1 MKTRIEIKGENHNEV
16 RAFANIL
23 LTLIEN
29 NPAEYDSIVRV
40 DDSTS
45 FNQLTATF
53 VAYQA
58 DRTEV
63 DIKGLIAKAKE
74 EADAEEKEY
83 DEISINA
90 IDDYYEEDDEFT
102 SSYPDEVFHVE
113 ENVKTWDIFSS
124 LFGDDEPAQTY
135 RKCDYSLQEAIA
147 DYRETEFIK
156 FA

>member
-74 EADAEEKEY
+74 TADAEEKEY
-83 DEISINA
+83 DEIRINA
-90 IDDYYEEDDEFT
+90 IDDYCEDTDEYVTRDENETFTIEESRNDWE
-102 SSYPDEVFHVE
+102 
-113 ENVKTWDIFSS
+113 IFSNV
-124 LFGDDEPAQTY
+124 FGDDEPAQTY
-135 RKCDYSLQEAIA
+135 RKSDYSLKEAIA
-147 DYRETEFIK
+147 DYKENGIY
-156 FA
+156 

>member
-16 RAFANIL
+16 KAFANKL
-23 LTLIEN
+23 LTIIEQ
-29 NPAEYDSIVRV
+29 NPAQYDSIIRAE
-40 DDSTS
+40 DTTS
-45 FNQLTATF
+45 FNKLTSTF

-83 DEISINA
+83 DEIVINA
-90 IDDYYEEDDEFT
+90 IDDYCEEDDEFT

-113 ENVKTWDIFSS
+113 ETKTTWEIFSNIYGEENAAIS
-124 LFGDDEPAQTY
+124 YEKISYTE
-135 RKCDYSLQEAIA
+135 KEAIA
-147 DYRETEFIK
+147 DCRENGI
-156 FA
+156 

>member
-23 LTLIEN
+23 LTLIES
-29 NPAEYDSIVRV
+29 NPAEYDSIVRA

-45 FNQLTATF
+45 FNKLTSTF

-63 DIKGLIAKAKE
+63 DIKGLIADAKKA
-74 EADAEEKEY
+74 ADTEEKEY
-83 DEISINA
+83 DEIVINA
-90 IDDYYEEDDEFT
+90 IDDYCEEDDEFT

-113 ENVKTWDIFSS
+113 ENVNTWDI
-124 LFGDDEPAQTY
+124 
-135 RKCDYSLQEAIA
+135 YSNIYGEENAAISYEKISYTEKEAIA
-147 DYRETEFIK
+147 DYKENGVY
-156 FA
+156 

>member
-29 NPAEYDSIVRV
+29 NPAEYDSIVRAE
-40 DDSTS
+40 DSTS
-45 FNQLTATF
+45 FNKLTATF

-74 EADAEEKEY
+74 TADAEEKEY
-83 DEISINA
+83 DEISINT
-90 IDDYYEEDDEFT
+90 IDDYCEEDDEFD
-102 SSYPDEVFHVE
+102 SSFPDEIFHVE
-113 ENVKTWDIFSS
+113 ENVKTWDIFSN

-135 RKCDYSLQEAIA
+135 RKCDYSLEEAIA
-147 DYRETEFIK
+147 DYKENGIY
-156 FA
+156 

>member
-74 EADAEEKEY
+74 TADAEEKEY
-83 DEISINA
+83 DEIVINA
-90 IDDYYEEDDEFT
+90 IDDYCEEDDEFT
-102 SSYPDEVFHVE
+102 SSYPDEVFYVE
-113 ENVKTWDIFSS
+113 ENVNTWDIYSNI
-124 LFGDDEPAQTY
+124 FGDDEPAQTY
-135 RKCDYSLQEAIA
+135 RKCDYSLKEAIA
-147 DYRETEFIK
+147 DYKENGIC
-156 FA
+156 

>member
-74 EADAEEKEY
+74 TADAEEKEY
-83 DEISINA
+83 DEISINT
-90 IDDYYEEDDEFT
+90 IDDYCEEDEEFT
-102 SSYPDEVFHVE
+102 SSYPDEIFHVE
-113 ENVKTWDIFSS
+113 ENVKTWDIFSNIYGEENAAIS
-124 LFGDDEPAQTY
+124 YEKISYTE
-135 RKCDYSLQEAIA
+135 KEAIA
-147 DYRETEFIK
+147 DCIENGI
-156 FA
+156 

>member
-74 EADAEEKEY
+74 TADAEEKEY
-83 DEISINA
+83 DEIVINA
-90 IDDYYEEDDEFT
+90 IDDYCEEDDEFT
-102 SSYPDEVFHVE
+102 SSYPDEIFHVE
-113 ENVKTWDIFSS
+113 ENVNTWDIYSNI
-124 LFGDDEPAQTY
+124 FGDDEPDTTY
-135 RKCDYSLQEAIA
+135 DKENWTYDEVVDDYKENGI
-147 DYRETEFIK
+147 Y
-156 FA
+156 

>member
-74 EADAEEKEY
+74 TADAEEKEY
-83 DEISINA
+83 DEISINT
-90 IDDYYEEDDEFT
+90 IDDYCEEDDEFT
-102 SSYPDEVFHVE
+102 SSYPDEVFYVE
-113 ENVKTWDIFSS
+113 ENVNTWDIYSNI
-124 LFGDDEPAQTY
+124 FGDDEPAQTY
-135 RKCDYSLQEAIA
+135 RKCDYSLKEAIA
-147 DYRETEFIK
+147 DYRENGIY
-156 FA
+156 

>member
-23 LTLIEN
+23 LTLIES
-29 NPAEYDSIVRV
+29 NPAEYDSIVRA

-45 FNQLTATF
+45 SNQLTATF

-74 EADAEEKEY
+74 TADAEEKEY
-83 DEISINA
+83 DEITINA
-90 IDDYYEEDDEFT
+90 IDDYCEDTDEYVTRDENETFTIEESRNDWE
-102 SSYPDEVFHVE
+102 
-113 ENVKTWDIFSS
+113 IFSNV
-124 LFGDDEPAQTY
+124 FGDDEPATSY
-135 RKCDYSLQEAIA
+135 RKSDYSKEEAIK
-147 DYRETEFIK
+147 DYQINGIY
-156 FA
+156 

>member
-45 FNQLTATF
+45 FNKLTATF

-74 EADAEEKEY
+74 TADAEEKEY
-83 DEISINA
+83 DEISINT
-90 IDDYYEEDDEFT
+90 IDDYCEEDEEFT
-102 SSYPDEVFHVE
+102 SSYPDEIFHVE
-113 ENVKTWDIFSS
+113 ENVKTWDIYSNI
-124 LFGDDEPAQTY
+124 FGDDEAAQTY
-135 RKCDYSLQEAIA
+135 RKCDYSLKEAIA
-147 DYRETEFIK
+147 DYKENGIY
-156 FA
+156 

>member
-1 MKTRIEIKGENHNEV
+1 MKTRIEIKSENHNEV

-23 LTLIEN
+23 LTLIES
-29 NPAEYDSIVRV
+29 NPAEYDSIVRA

-83 DEISINA
+83 DEITINA
-90 IDDYYEEDDEFT
+90 IDDYCEDTDEYVTRDENETFTIEESRNYWE
-102 SSYPDEVFHVE
+102 
-113 ENVKTWDIFSS
+113 IFSNV
-124 LFGDDEPAQTY
+124 FGDDKPATSY
-135 RKCDYSLQEAIA
+135 RKSDYSKEEAIK
-147 DYRETEFIK
+147 DYQINGIY
-156 FA
+156 